1 MPTPMPTQLSGALFL
16 AKRRVAMLADMPRV
30 GKTGA
35 AILAAD
41 YILAQK
47 ILVITT
53 ASGRPVWKRAFP
65 EWSALPRTVQI
76 MLPAKAK
83 VAADVVIV
91 SWGSVSDAKV
101 RAALLAVEWDLLI
114 SDEDHY
120 AKNFDAKRTQ
130 ALYGTL
136 VEDGASLVVRT
147 ALAAKAKVVWPL
159 TGTPLP
165 HSPFDTYP
173 RLRSLA
179 PERLMADASKG
190 WPDVTKQR
198 AFMDRYTV
206 YRMKEIS
213 RFNRIPVIM
222 KGKNEAELAA
232 RLDGFFLRRTQKD
245 VGIRPP
251 RYEVMPLLV
260 GDKEIRAADGNLDH
274 KAILEAAQ
282 RGDTRSLDMHLG
294 PLRRITGAIKA
305 KAVVEA
311 VKEEMENGLD
321 KIVLMYWH
329 KEVRDILAAGLSA
342 FGLVEID
349 GSTRSTER
357 ATAEQRFADP
367 SNRIFL
373 GQIVA
378 AGEAIDLS
386 AAAELWFVETSFS
399 PKDMSQASLRI
410 TNHSQ
415 KRNTTVRVC
424 ALSGSI
430 DEPMQERLLNLWT
443 AINGVIGK

>member
-16 AKRRVAMLADMPRV
+16 AKRRAAMLADSPRV

-35 AILAAD
+35 AIIAAD
-41 YILAQK
+41 YALATK

-53 ASGRPVWKRAFP
+53 SSGRPVWQRAFP
-65 EWSALPRTVQI
+65 EWSAFPRSVQI

-83 VAADVVIV
+83 VSADVVIV
-91 SWGSVSDAKV
+91 SWGSISDAKV

-120 AKNFDAKRTQ
+120 AKSFSAKRTQ

-136 VEDGASLVVRT
+136 VEDGASIVVRT

-165 HSPFDTYP
+165 HSPLDTYP
-173 RLRSLA
+173 RLRALA
-179 PERLMADASKG
+179 PERLAADAAKG
-190 WPDVTKQR
+190 WPDVTKQQD
-198 AFMDRYTV
+198 FMNRYTV

-213 RFNRIPVIM
+213 RFNRVPVIM
-222 KGKNEAELAA
+222 KGKNGAELAA

-251 RYEVMPLLV
+251 RYEVMPLMV
-260 GDKEIRAADGNLDH
+260 SDKDLRAADVNVDH
-274 KAILEAAQ
+274 KAVLEAAQ
-282 RGDTRSLDMHLG
+282 RGDTRALDMHLG
-294 PLRRITGAIKA
+294 PLRRITGSIKA

-311 VKEEMENGLD
+311 VKEDLESGID

-329 KEVRDILAAGLSA
+329 REVRDILAAGLSA

-349 GSTRSTER
+349 GSTRSTDR

-367 SNRIFL
+367 ANRIFL

-399 PKDMSQASLRI
+399 PKDMAQASLRI